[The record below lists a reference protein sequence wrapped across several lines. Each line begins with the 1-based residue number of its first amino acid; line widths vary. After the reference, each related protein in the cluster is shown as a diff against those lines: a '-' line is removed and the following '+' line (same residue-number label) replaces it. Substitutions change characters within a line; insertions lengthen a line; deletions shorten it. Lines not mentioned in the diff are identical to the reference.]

1 MAETE
6 ELKDL
11 PGFNGCYKVS
21 KDGTV
26 YSLKSGELKAL
37 KGGKVRRGYRGV
49 TLYHNGKAHFRLVH
63 RAVAEAF
70 LPNPD
75 GLPHINHKDFNKRN
89 NFIGN
94 LEWCKESEN
103 MRHLLQGGNHSRC
116 LTPDAGLE
124 IRQRHAAGESQ
135 ASLAKQF
142 GRSPGAICQIVNNQ
156 TFTFI

>member
-1 MAETE
+1 MVKTE

-11 PGFNGCYKVS
+11 PGFNGLYKVS

-37 KGGKVRRGYRGV
+37 KGGNVRRGYRGV
-49 TLYHNGKAHFRLVH
+49 TLYHNGKAHLRLVH

-75 GLPHINHKDFNKRN
+75 GLPHVNHKDFNKQN
-89 NFIGN
+89 NSVDN

-103 MRHLLQGGNHSRC
+103 MRHLLQGGKHSRC
-116 LTPDAGLE
+116 LAPNIVLE

-156 TFTFI
+156 TFAFI

>member
-1 MAETE
+1 MVETE

-11 PGFNGCYKVS
+11 PGFDGYYKVS
-21 KDGTV
+21 KHGVV
-26 YSLKSGELKAL
+26 YSLKSKQLKAL
-37 KGGKVRRGYRGV
+37 KGGNVRRGYRGV
-49 TLYHNGKAHFRLVH
+49 TLYRNGKAHLRLVH

-75 GLPHINHKDFNKRN
+75 GLPHVNHKDYNKQN
-89 NFIGN
+89 NSVDN

-103 MRHLLQGGNHSRC
+103 MRHLIQGARHSRF
-116 LTPDAGLE
+116 LAPDAVLE

-142 GRSPGAICQIVNNQ
+142 DRSPGAICQIVNNQ
-156 TFTFI
+156 TFAFI